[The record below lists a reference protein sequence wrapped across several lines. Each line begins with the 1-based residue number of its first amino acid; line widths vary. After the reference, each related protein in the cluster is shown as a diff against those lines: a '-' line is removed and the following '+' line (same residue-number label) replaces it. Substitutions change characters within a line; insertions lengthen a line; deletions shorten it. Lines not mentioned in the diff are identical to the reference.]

1 LFDPKKVV
9 IVGNGR
15 CASSCSLFSIT
26 MNKLEGTKTVVFGG
40 RDTVKQQYCGTVGG
54 QSTNFATINSEIKS
68 TKLQGHPLAPP
79 DFLTNSVVGI
89 TWRLGFGIWKPDQ
102 PEEWQDHPANVR
114 LALTKQ
120 NVNNPF
126 AIWNDVVKA
135 VF

>member
-1 LFDPKKVV
+1 
-9 IVGNGR
+9 
-15 CASSCSLFSIT
+15 

-40 RDTVKQQYCGTVGG
+40 RNTVKQQYCGIVGG
-54 QSTNFATINSEIKS
+54 QSTNFATIMSEVK
-68 TKLQGHPLAPP
+68 TAKRQFHPLAPP

-89 TWRLGFGIWKPDQ
+89 TWRLGFGIWDPEQ

-114 LALTKQ
+114 LDLTKK

-126 AIWNDVVKA
+126 AIWNDVIEA

>member
-1 LFDPKKVV
+1 
-9 IVGNGR
+9 VGQEVFLNK
-15 CASSCSLFSIT
+15 LVQIT

-40 RDTVKQQYCGTVGG
+40 RNNVKQQYCGIVGG

-68 TKLQGHPLAPP
+68 TKLKGHPLSPP

-89 TWRLGFGIWKPDQ
+89 TWRLGFGIWKPEE
-102 PEEWQDHPANVR
+102 PEEWQDHPADVR
-114 LALTKQ
+114 LALTNE

-126 AIWNDVVKA
+126 AIWSDVIKA